1 MKKKMFVKVFM
12 GIALTIVFGM
22 NVYNSVG
29 IKETPSDVL
38 LENIDALAA
47 RDLEADLEPEWWD
60 YFNNYEVEE
69 RIPISTVNC
78 TGGVV
83 TYKGIVFSVNSCTQY
98 TYAVYH
104 HCYDGGDADMCTS
117 SHVHTYI

>member
-1 MKKKMFVKVFM
+1 MKKKMIVKVFM
-12 GIALTIVFGM
+12 GFALAIVCVA
-22 NVYNSVG
+22 NVFNTKE
-29 IKETPSDVL
+29 IKAKLSDVV
-38 LENIDALAA
+38 LENIDALAIKGQ
-47 RDLEADLEPEWWD
+47 EMEPEWWD

-78 TGGVV
+78 TGSVF
-83 TYKGIVFSVNSCTQY
+83 TYKGATFSINSCTQY

-104 HCYDGGDADMCTS
+104 NCYDGGDADMCTS

>member
-1 MKKKMFVKVFM
+1 MKNKMVVKVFM
-12 GIALTIVFGM
+12 GIALAIVCVM
-22 NVYNSVG
+22 NVYNAIG
-29 IKETPSDVL
+29 IEETPSDVL

-60 YFNNYEVEE
+60 FFNNYEVEE

-78 TGGVV
+78 TGTVF
-83 TYKGIVFSVNSCTQY
+83 TYKGAIFSINSCTQY

-104 HCYDGGDADMCTS
+104 NCYDGGNEDMCTS